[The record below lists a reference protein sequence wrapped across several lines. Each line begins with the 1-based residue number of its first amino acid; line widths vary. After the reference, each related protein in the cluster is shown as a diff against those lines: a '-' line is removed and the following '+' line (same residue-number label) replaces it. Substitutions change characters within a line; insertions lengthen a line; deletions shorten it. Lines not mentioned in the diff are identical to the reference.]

1 MLRFHVLGT
10 HFLGGASARPFRPLR
25 MSSISS
31 RSYSKV
37 VKASLNDESSQTH
50 IFSSSPDR
58 SALAQPGLLRGQSS
72 KIFVKYTF
80 YKGKAALGMQP
91 KAPEY
96 STVDSGGIRLSKEGC
111 VFLEFA
117 PAVGT
122 RQYDWSKKQIFAL
135 SVLELGTLLSLDPN
149 EPCEFF
155 HDPFVGKSEAGK
167 IRKVLK
173 VGMLQDTGGY
183 FFNLRVSDRN
193 LNIDESL
200 FMPITKGEFSVM
212 RSAFNFILPYL
223 MGWHAYID
231 STKLN
236 ESGHFT
242 SGSPSIGKRPDLE
255 WGDVPF

>member
-1 MLRFHVLGT
+1 MLMFPALGT
-10 HFLGGASARPFRPLR
+10 HFLGGASTRPFQPLR
-25 MSSISS
+25 MPFSSSP
-31 RSYSKV
+31 SYSKV
-37 VKASLNDESSQTH
+37 VKATLNDESSQTRG
-50 IFSSSPDR
+50 FSSSSDR
-58 SALAQPGLLRGQSS
+58 SALTQPSFLRGQPS

-96 STVDSGGIRLSKEGC
+96 STLDSGGIRLSKEGC

-135 SVLELGTLLSLDPN
+135 SVLELGTLLSFDPN

-155 HDPFVGKSEAGK
+155 HDPFVGKSEAGN

-183 FFNLRVSDRN
+183 FFNLRVSDRI

-212 RSAFNFILPYL
+212 QSAFNFILPYL
-223 MGWHAYID
+223 MGWHAYLD
-231 STKLN
+231 STKPY
-236 ESGHFT
+236 ESGQLT
-242 SGSPSIGKRPDLE
+242 SGSPNIGKKPDLE
-255 WGDVPF
+255 WGR

>member
-10 HFLGGASARPFRPLR
+10 HFLGGASIRPLQPLR
-25 MSSISS
+25 LPSISS

-37 VKASLNDESSQTH
+37 VKVSLNDGSSQTH
-50 IFSSSPDR
+50 AFSSSPEH
-58 SALAQPGLLRGQSS
+58 SAVNQPGFLRGQPS
-72 KIFVKYTF
+72 KVFVKYTF

-96 STVDSGGIRLSKEGC
+96 STLDSGGIRLTKEGC
-111 VFLEFA
+111 LFLEFA

-135 SVLELGTLLSLDPN
+135 SVLELGTLLSFDPN

-155 HDPFVGKSEAGK
+155 HDPFMGKSEAGK

-183 FFNLRVSDRN
+183 FFNLRVSDRI

-200 FMPITKGEFSVM
+200 FLPITKGEFSVM
-212 RSAFNFILPYL
+212 QSAFNFILPYL
-223 MGWHAYID
+223 MGWHAYMD
-231 STKLN
+231 STKPN
-236 ESGHFT
+236 ESGHFM
-242 SGSPSIGKRPDLE
+242 SGSPSIGKKPDLE
-255 WGDVPF
+255 WGR

>member
-1 MLRFHVLGT
+1 
-10 HFLGGASARPFRPLR
+10 
-25 MSSISS
+25 
-31 RSYSKV
+31 
-37 VKASLNDESSQTH
+37 
-50 IFSSSPDR
+50 
-58 SALAQPGLLRGQSS
+58 LRGQSS

-80 YKGKAALGMQP
+80 YKGKTALGMQP

-117 PAVGT
+117 PAVGI

-212 RSAFNFILPYL
+212 QSAFNFILPYL

>member
-1 MLRFHVLGT
+1 
-10 HFLGGASARPFRPLR
+10 

>member
-80 YKGKAALGMQP
+80 YKGKTALGMQP

>member
-80 YKGKAALGMQP
+80 YKGKTALGMQP

-117 PAVGT
+117 PAVGI

-212 RSAFNFILPYL
+212 QSAFNFILPYL